1 MFHLVLIVVIAIIGP
16 ALTTTTIGDPV
27 TEKLHRNFV
36 DKHQIN
42 YEHNLLLWLRSSVEE
57 KQFESESQEGG
68 MQMNSINTTTANS
81 TTTTTTTNNN
91 NNKNI
96 NSNININNTK
106 NNTNNITTHTT
117 NSNNINNNNNSYNTQ
132 KTFER
137 RKLIGKSSFNTK
149 ITDKFHD
156 FIKVH

>member
-27 TEKLHRNFV
+27 TEKVHRNFV

-42 YEHNLLLWLRSSVEE
+42 YEHNLLLWLRTSVEE
-57 KQFESESQEGG
+57 KQFESESQEER
-68 MQMNSINTTTANS
+68 MQMNSINTTTANNITTT

-91 NNKNI
+91 NN
-96 NSNININNTK
+96 
-106 NNTNNITTHTT
+106 
-117 NSNNINNNNNSYNTQ
+117 NSYNSQ

-137 RKLIGKSSFNTK
+137 RKIIGKSSFNTK

-156 FIKVH
+156 FLKVH